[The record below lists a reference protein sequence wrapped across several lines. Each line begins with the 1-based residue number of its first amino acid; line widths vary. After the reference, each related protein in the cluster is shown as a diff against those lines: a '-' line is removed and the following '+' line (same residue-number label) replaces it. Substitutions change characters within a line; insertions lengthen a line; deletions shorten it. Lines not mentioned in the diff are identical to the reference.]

1 MESASLDR
9 RVVVQTKGET
19 VVHPLSHLRDRPYV
33 VLLGEPGAGK
43 SMALRYEAAAE
54 GGEAV
59 TCREV
64 MNGTPLSSSR
74 TAYLDAL
81 DEYRSGDGAK
91 DKLLQLANAISTSNI
106 RRWRL
111 TCRAEDWRDTADIN
125 AMRRAANNEP
135 ITVAHLLP
143 LEEDEA
149 QTILEALGQP
159 DPKKF
164 VQEARVRTVE
174 TSPKGERDL

>member
-1 MESASLDR
+1 M
-9 RVVVQTKGET
+9 VQ
-19 VVHPLSHLRDRPYV
+19 PLSHLRDKPYV

-43 SMALRYEAAAE
+43 STALRSEAAAE

-64 MNGTPLSSSR
+64 MNGTPLSNSG

-111 TCRAEDWRDTADIN
+111 AEASPSLAQRHRTERQRQN
-125 AMRRAANNEP
+125 
-135 ITVAHLLP
+135 LP
-143 LEEDEA
+143 
-149 QTILEALGQP
+149 
-159 DPKKF
+159 
-164 VQEARVRTVE
+164 
-174 TSPKGERDL
+174 S